1 MLSIDHPDKLLV
13 FSRLQLHAA
22 LSPHAGR
29 RYNVRVIWAFA
40 LAGRIAILFG
50 IYEPYSG
57 QVVARGE
64 NDDEDSNGQSER
76 SDKRRFQHEPDAH
89 NGTAERAKNQQNN
102 LEIIHLRNA

>member
-1 MLSIDHPDKLLV
+1 M
-13 FSRLQLHAA
+13 HAS

-29 RYNVRVIWAFA
+29 RYNVRIIWAFA
-40 LAGRIAILFG
+40 LAGRVATLFG

-64 NDDEDSNGQSER
+64 NHDEDADDQAER
-76 SDKRRFQHEPDAH
+76 SDERRFQHEPDAH
-89 NGTAERAKNQQNN
+89 NRAAERAENQQNN